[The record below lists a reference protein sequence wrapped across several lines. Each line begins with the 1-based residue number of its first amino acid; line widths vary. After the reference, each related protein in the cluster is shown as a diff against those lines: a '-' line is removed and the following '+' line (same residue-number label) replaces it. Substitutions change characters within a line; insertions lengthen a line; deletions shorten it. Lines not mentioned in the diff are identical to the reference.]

1 MGRFASGLKKEG
13 RKKMSEYKIQIVV
26 AAGGPAGLAA
36 AVAAAE
42 KGAHVAVLEKR
53 AIPGGLANSGM
64 GILAIESHYQKEA
77 NIDLTVEKAVN
88 MMMEYTHYNIDGRLV
103 RRYFGQSADTIE
115 WLEGMGVEFEGAFPY
130 FSKSEATWHIV
141 KTGKKI
147 GPAAARVMNQKLAA
161 RAEELGVNIYYE
173 CVGKKVLKDA
183 DGKISGLLATDKI
196 GQNFVIDCDAVIIA
210 CGGASG
216 NPQLIYEETGF
227 RYGEDL
233 FNFSSPAI
241 TGDGLKMAWDAG
253 ADRLPVRIE
262 QAALCGG
269 LDTLPSCVPN
279 VMMQPNLLVN
289 LSGKRVMNEEQMENT
304 TFLGNAAAIQ
314 EKRVLFSIVDSS
326 IAEYYG
332 QNGIDKKSL
341 VRNDPDVSSFPQSV
355 DAALKRGNRSVFR
368 ADTLKELA
376 AMTGIDEEGL
386 QRTIEQY
393 NRFCES
399 ETGDEEFFKPKE
411 YLRPIRK
418 APFYAATIYPGGYG
432 TVGGIRINENCQ
444 VLSNFRPIPGLYAA
458 GADACNLYND
468 SYMFLLPGNSMG
480 FAVNSGR
487 IAGAEAADYVLSLA

>member
-1 MGRFASGLKKEG
+1 
-13 RKKMSEYKIQIVV
+13 MSEYQIQIVV
-26 AAGGPAGLAA
+26 VAGGPAGLAA

-53 AIPGGLANSGM
+53 AIPGGLANAGM
-64 GILAIESHYQKEA
+64 GILAVESHFQKEA
-77 NIDLTVEKAVN
+77 GIDLTVEKAVN
-88 MMMEYTHYNIDGRLV
+88 MMMEYEHYNIDGRLV

-115 WLEGMGVEFEGAFPY
+115 WLEGMGVEFEGAFKY

-147 GPAAARVMNQKLAA
+147 GPAAAKVMNQKLAE

-183 DGKISGLLATDKI
+183 DGKISGLLATDRI
-196 GQNFVIDCDAVIIA
+196 GQNFVIDCQAVIIA

-216 NPQLIYEETGF
+216 NPDFIYEETGY
-227 RYGEDL
+227 RYGKDL

-241 TGDGLKMAWDAG
+241 TGDGLKMAWEAG

-269 LDTLPSCVPN
+269 LDTLPSSVPN

-289 LSGKRVMNEEQMENT
+289 LSGKRVMDEEQMENT
-304 TFLGNAAAIQ
+304 TFLGNAASIQ
-314 EKRVLFSIVDSS
+314 EERVLYSIVDSS
-326 IAEYYG
+326 IAAYYAK
-332 QNGIDKKSL
+332 NGVDKTSL
-341 VRNDPDVSSFPQSV
+341 VRNDPDVSSFAEAV
-355 DAALKRGNRSVFR
+355 DAALARGNRSVFK
-368 ADTLKELA
+368 AGSIKELA
-376 AMTGIDEEGL
+376 EMTGIDAEGL
-386 QRTIEQY
+386 LKTVKQY
-393 NRFCES
+393 NEYCVS
-399 ETGDEEFFKPKE
+399 GDDEFFKKAEFMNPIKE
-411 YLRPIRK
+411 

-432 TVGGIRINENCQ
+432 TVGGIRINENCE
-444 VLSNFRPIPGLYAA
+444 VLSNFKPIPGLYAA

-487 IAGAEAADYVLSLA
+487 IAGMEAADYVRFLS